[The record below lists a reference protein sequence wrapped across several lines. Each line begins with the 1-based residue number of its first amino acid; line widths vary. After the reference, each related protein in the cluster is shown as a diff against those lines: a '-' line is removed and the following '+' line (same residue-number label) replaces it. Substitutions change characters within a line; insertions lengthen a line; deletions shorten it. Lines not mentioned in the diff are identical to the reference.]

1 MLIALLVPLLLAS
14 CLDTSRSNP
23 PPPERPVRAA
33 GASSA
38 APDLPLPPGIP
49 SIPPE
54 SLSTPFPPTT
64 KPAPL
69 RVIAVEPTGALCV
82 LDADTGA
89 LRSRQEVSAVDV
101 IEDRSGPGRLVAVEP
116 SLNEEE
122 PGRLARYELRGDL
135 LERTTTLPFDAPEGR
150 LLDADGALVGLS
162 IREGTTLFRAT
173 EGEGPG
179 RSWGSVRSMAARPL
193 GSGEVEL
200 LTAGVEDA
208 GRVELRRT
216 SVGPQGIPEGTRHK
230 VDAGEG
236 GVAVFAGSAGFGR
249 AWVAGG
255 RLKIVW
261 EGHALDGAE
270 VEASGAHVQGALWLT
285 GGFVGG
291 DSAAGSE
298 EAEGEGSEG
307 SNAVAEN
314 AAAEGE
320 GGGTLAVLTGPEPE
334 LHLFREG
341 SYRMIA
347 LGPGPLPAPSL
358 PGHLLAHDPSRGR
371 LWVVVHRALRGV
383 SLTEERVVA
392 EGACKATGVAL
403 ATPL

>member
-1 MLIALLVPLLLAS
+1 
-14 CLDTSRSNP
+14 
-23 PPPERPVRAA
+23 
-33 GASSA
+33 
-38 APDLPLPPGIP
+38 
-49 SIPPE
+49 
-54 SLSTPFPPTT
+54 
-64 KPAPL
+64 
-69 RVIAVEPTGALCV
+69 V

-89 LRSRQEVSAVDV
+89 LRSRREVSAVDV
-101 IEDRSGPGRLVAVEP
+101 IAERSGPGRLVALEP

-122 PGRLARYELRGDL
+122 PGWLARYELRDDL

-179 RSWGSVRSMAARPL
+179 RSWGSVSSTAARPL

-200 LTAGVEDA
+200 LTASVVDA

-236 GVAVFAGSAGFGR
+236 GIAVFAGSGGFGR

-270 VEASGAHVQGALWLT
+270 VEAPGAHVQGALWLT
-285 GGFVGG
+285 GGPAGG

-298 EAEGEGSEG
+298 GAAGAGSKG
-307 SNAVAEN
+307 AGGN
-314 AAAEGE
+314 AAAGGE

-341 SYRMIA
+341 SYRVIA
-347 LGPGPLPAPSL
+347 LGSGPLPAPSL